1 MKPEKK
7 DKLYRAILTILC
19 VLCISCMFL
28 PLLDLDLR
36 AASELVSRV
45 FRNEDFALDKEKW
58 NMFAVLSKM
67 YKVSKEV
74 KPYIVISAIF
84 GFLPYVITLVLLGLA
99 WVKNRGAAIA
109 SAVLSAGN
117 AVLVFVMHYIVAPDK
132 IEFYSAKK
140 IHESVVGLVT
150 TFVAKDVP
158 EGSAAQLA
166 SLYKSALSW
175 AFFVPIILML
185 AVFAVSLIRAFEKA
199 PAEEAYRPS
208 MLGIGG
214 MYAGACFPIE
224 PGVAIVIGRSPDQSH
239 VILNRPDI
247 SRMHCSVVYDAE
259 CGMFR
264 IYALSQL
271 GVFVSGCD
279 GVLLPGNPKTVPA
292 GTMIAL
298 GARGE
303 ERFQLL

>member
-1 MKPEKK
+1 MKAMNK
-7 DKLYRAILTILC
+7 DKVYRIILT
-19 VLCISCMFL
+19 VLCILCICCMFL
-28 PLLDLDLR
+28 PLLDLDLV

-45 FRNEDFALDKEKW
+45 FKNEDFALDREKW

-67 YKVSKEV
+67 YKVSKQV

-84 GFLPYVITLVLLGLA
+84 GFLPYLITLVILGLS
-99 WVKNRGAAIA
+99 WVKKRGAAIA
-109 SAVLSAGN
+109 SAVLAVAN
-117 AVLVFVMHYIVAPDK
+117 AILIFVMHYIVAPDK

-185 AVFAVSLIRAFEKA
+185 AVFAVSLIRALDAA
-199 PAEEAYRPS
+199 PADVYRPM

-214 MYAGACFPIE
+214 MYAGARFPIE
-224 PGVAIVIGRSPDQSH
+224 PGAAIVIGRSPDQSH
-239 VILNRPDI
+239 VILERPDI
-247 SRMHCSVVYDAE
+247 SRMHCSVVYEAE
-259 CGMFR
+259 SGMFR
-264 IYALSQL
+264 IDCLSRQ
-271 GVFVSGCD
+271 GIFVSGCD
-279 GVLLPGNPKTVPA
+279 GVVFPGNPQMVPA

-298 GARGE
+298 GAQGE